1 MVEVDAVAMETQL
14 QALQSACE
22 LLDELCNE
30 GAGEEGG
37 RESEAG
43 RERGDVER
51 RHRQLMAE
59 LARMKDHLNAELSE

>member
-30 GAGEEGG
+30 GAGEEGERVRLG
-37 RESEAG
+37 
-43 RERGDVER
+43 ERGETLRGGTD
-51 RHRQLMAE
+51 
-59 LARMKDHLNAELSE
+59 S